1 MRVSDLNQLRGEEE
15 LVVALVIAGES
26 SLFDFF
32 LIRTQRLKEHP
43 LLGARGLAEFRDDC
57 LEESKEIVE
66 HELEDRGIFQGPCH
80 HVECRG
86 D

>member
-43 LLGARGLAEFRDDC
+43 LLGAC
-57 LEESKEIVE
+57 KS
-66 HELEDRGIFQGPCH
+66 
-80 HVECRG
+80 CRISG
-86 D
+86 